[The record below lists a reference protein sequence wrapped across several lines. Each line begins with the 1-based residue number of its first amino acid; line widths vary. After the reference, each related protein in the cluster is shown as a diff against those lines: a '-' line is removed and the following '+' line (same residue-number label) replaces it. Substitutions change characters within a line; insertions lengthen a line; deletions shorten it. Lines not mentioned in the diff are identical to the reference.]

1 MRGQVATI
9 LIVLALIVGAGLGY
23 FGNSTT
29 NNTTT
34 VTKNYTYTI
43 TTTFSQGGSA
53 VMQCVLTQ
61 YTVWEIEHIQNS
73 TITSYG
79 RSTETTNLKT
89 YQTSTSLTQSVG
101 YVTTSTSSYTGTI
114 TGALAKGNYTTCTY
128 LFH

>member
-9 LIVLALIVGAGLGY
+9 LIVLALMVGAGLGY

-34 VTKNYTYTI
+34 VTKNYTYTV

-61 YTVWEIEHIQNS
+61 YTVFEIEHIQNS

-79 RSTETTNLKT
+79 NSTETTNLKT

-101 YVTTSTSSYTGTI
+101 YVTTSTSPYTGTI

-128 LFH
+128 ITH